1 LSKPASLAGGAT
13 RRDFLTAGAA
23 AASLAA
29 LAPAVH
35 AAGSDILKIGLIGC
49 GGRGTGAAEQALN
62 ADPNVRLTAVGD
74 MFADHLQN
82 KLKLL
87 RANDKVGSRV
97 QVDPQN
103 CFTGFDAY
111 KGVIGSGVDVVL
123 LTTPPHFRPLH
134 LKAAIDAGKHVFC
147 EKPVAVDAPGVRKVL
162 AACKEAKRKNLAVVS
177 GLCWRYHHAKQETFR
192 RIHDGAIG
200 DIVAMQCSYLTGPLW
215 HVDRTPAMSDMEWQ
229 LRNWLYFTWLSGDH
243 IVEQHIHSL
252 DKMMWAMKDVPPAR
266 ASGTGGRQVRTGPE
280 FGHIY
285 DHFAIVYEWANGVK
299 AFGRC
304 RQQGTVKPPP
314 RVKGTRPEVGRIAI
328 AYDVNDYLMG
338 TEGTCDVMKHNI
350 TGKKPWHYKAPAGDP
365 DDMYQN
371 EHNAL
376 FASIRNGKPIND
388 GEWMSQSTLLAIM
401 GRMAAYT
408 GQVIT
413 WEMALNSKEDLTPA
427 AYEMG
432 PLPVPPVA
440 MPGKTPFV

>member
-1 LSKPASLAGGAT
+1 MTKPQSRAGGAT
-13 RRDFLTAGAA
+13 RRDFLAAGAA

-35 AAGSDILKIGLIGC
+35 AAGSDVLKVGLIGC
-49 GGRGTGAAEQALN
+49 GGRGTGAAEQALS
-62 ADPNVRLTAVGD
+62 ADPNARLTAMGD
-74 MFADHLQN
+74 LFDDHLQA

-87 RANDKVGSRV
+87 RENEKVGPRV
-97 QVDPQN
+97 QVDNQN
-103 CFTGFDAY
+103 CYTGIDAY

-177 GLCWRYHHAKQETFR
+177 GLCWRYHRGKQETFR

-215 HVDRTPAMSDMEWQ
+215 HVKQAPGMSDMEWQ

-252 DKMMWAMKDVPPAR
+252 DKMMWAMKDQPPAR
-266 ASGTGGRQVRTGPE
+266 ATGTGGRQVRTGPE

-285 DHFAIVYEWANGVK
+285 DHFSIVYEWPNGVK

-304 RQQGTVKPPP
+304 RQMGGK
-314 RVKGTRPEVGRIAI
+314 EVVI
-328 AYDVNDYLMG
+328 DVNDYLMG

-350 TGKKPWHYKAPAGDP
+350 TGKKPWRYKTPAGDA

-371 EHNAL
+371 EHDAL

-408 GQVIT
+408 GRVIT
-413 WEMALNSKEDLTPA
+413 WEMALNSQEDLTPP
-427 AYEMG
+427 AYEFG

-440 MPGKTPFV
+440 MPGKTPFI